1 MKEPEIIA
9 VSVTTPPHHFNIS
22 LSKFE
27 SYKAFLSK

>member
-9 VSVTTPPHHFNIS
+9 VSVTTPPYFKVS